1 MRSDEEVLETEIIK
15 QVPIEND
22 VVNFKII
29 SIEQVSPVV
38 SRFQRSNGDSHY
50 LVTFEITLK
59 NAKNVDTNEQ
69 LSGILNN
76 IEDIKPDSFEIIDQ
90 QAYNETGKFRE
101 YSD

>member
-38 SRFQRSNGDSHY
+38 SRFQRSNGQTDY
-50 LVTFEITLK
+50 LVIFEITLK
-59 NAKNVDTNEQ
+59 NAENLDTNEQ

-76 IEDIKPDSFEIIDQ
+76 IEDIKPNSFEIIDQ